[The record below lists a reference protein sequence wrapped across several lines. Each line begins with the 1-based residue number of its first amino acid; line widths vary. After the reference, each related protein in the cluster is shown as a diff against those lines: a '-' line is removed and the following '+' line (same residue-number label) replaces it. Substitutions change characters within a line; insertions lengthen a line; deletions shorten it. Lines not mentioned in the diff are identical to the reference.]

1 MNCGD
6 SQQCKIL
13 IIREHTHILW
23 PVQSS
28 FSECFLTPGIRKK
41 LLGVN
46 VLRQMDSRGRNRAS
60 AVFFGLPLVC
70 LKHNS
75 WLLEMIDY
83 PGLPANNVP
92 PYAEKENMSSDS

>member
-1 MNCGD
+1 
-6 SQQCKIL
+6 
-13 IIREHTHILW
+13 
-23 PVQSS
+23 
-28 FSECFLTPGIRKK
+28 
-41 LLGVN
+41 
-46 VLRQMDSRGRNRAS
+46 MDSRGRNRAS
-60 AVFFGLPLVC
+60 AVVFGLPLVC